1 MDNIV
6 TIVIKAAIPKAPLS
20 KPFESI
26 LLRVFIELANIDKD
40 AEKTNN
46 PFDSIPVENLVAIAN
61 TDNIVPI
68 PYIAFFRLLV
78 STLERPT
85 KAAPIIPIA
94 IAIFINADALRLL
107 CQVFNVSP
115 SASNVPVIESP
126 NPLNTLKLSPISF
139 IQPDIELRNLVIFFT
154 NTPPKK
160 VFKTSKKSMLDILFD
175 KALPNFTIVSF
186 KDVNIST
193 NLLPI
198 VTDLSPFWLL
208 LSKLNKSFIV
218 SFIPFTVLTILSLT
232 LLKSILLIR
241 LAKDSID
248 FLHKLITEST
258 KLKSEKKPL
267 NEVIKS
273 PKIAPISKTAVPK
286 DLNNKTILGII
297 LSGWVNAV
305 TTTFNTV
312 NTPSKVFLIFAK
324 ALSDNFNF
332 SVNSENFLVISN
344 NLAPDVGGNTLFQAS
359 PIDFKIDPRF
369 LNVLLSPFINSVLPP
384 KFFHSAN
391 MLFLLSENCC
401 ITPPIEFDILV
412 NNALASSKSPNIYSH
427 VWVQPDCIFS
437 LVVSN
442 NPENVFTSVEAALAI
457 WPSSTIRWASCSV

>member
-1 MDNIV
+1 M
-6 TIVIKAAIPKAPLS
+6 
-20 KPFESI
+20 
-26 LLRVFIELANIDKD
+26 LRVFIELANIDKD

-68 PYIAFFRLLV
+68 PYIAFFRLDV

-198 VTDLSPFWLL
+198 VTDLSPF
-208 LSKLNKSFIV
+208 
-218 SFIPFTVLTILSLT
+218 
-232 LLKSILLIR
+232 
-241 LAKDSID
+241 
-248 FLHKLITEST
+248 
-258 KLKSEKKPL
+258 
-267 NEVIKS
+267 
-273 PKIAPISKTAVPK
+273 
-286 DLNNKTILGII
+286 
-297 LSGWVNAV
+297 
-305 TTTFNTV
+305 
-312 NTPSKVFLIFAK
+312 
-324 ALSDNFNF
+324 
-332 SVNSENFLVISN
+332 
-344 NLAPDVGGNTLFQAS
+344 
-359 PIDFKIDPRF
+359 
-369 LNVLLSPFINSVLPP
+369 
-384 KFFHSAN
+384 
-391 MLFLLSENCC
+391 
-401 ITPPIEFDILV
+401 
-412 NNALASSKSPNIYSH
+412 
-427 VWVQPDCIFS
+427 
-437 LVVSN
+437 
-442 NPENVFTSVEAALAI
+442 
-457 WPSSTIRWASCSV
+457 